1 MLKQKVELSEESLR
15 ALAYV
20 RGQLSRKMELKE
32 MVDSAIA
39 FCGFMFHCAEEDE
52 LFRENLNN
60 VMNTS
65 DFKKFLTREPG

>member
-1 MLKQKVELSEESLR
+1 MSKQKVKLSEESLK

-20 RGQLSRKMELKE
+20 HNQLSRKMELKE
-32 MVDSAIA
+32 MVDGAIA

-65 DFKKFLTREPG
+65 DFKRFLTGECG